1 MSDLKGKRIFI
12 TGGSRGIGL
21 AIVKRAARDGARV
34 AIAAKTVEPHPKLPG
49 TIHTAAA
56 EIEAEG
62 GQALPIV
69 CDARDEGQLQAAVEQ
84 AAEAFGGLDIC
95 INNCSAIQLTGTL
108 ETDMKRYDLMHDVG
122 PRATYAASKFCLP
135 YLLKGENPHIL
146 TLAPP
151 IDMAR
156 HWFGKWVA
164 YTTAKYGMSL
174 ITLGLS
180 QEFAGRVAVNA
191 LWPRTIIA
199 TAAVRNLG
207 GGEAVLKGS
216 RTPEIMADAAHAIL
230 TRKAADY
237 TGRFLIDEAV
247 LRENGVSDFERY
259 ASAPGEKLQID
270 LFVDE

>member
-1 MSDLKGKRIFI
+1 MSGLKGRRIFI

-21 AIVKRAARDGARV
+21 AIARRAARDGAAI
-34 AIAAKTVEPHPKLPG
+34 AIAAKTAEPHPRLPG
-49 TIHTAAA
+49 TIHTAAE
-56 EIEAEG
+56 EIEAAG
-62 GQALPIV
+62 GRALPIV
-69 CDARDEGQLQAAVEQ
+69 CDARDEAALQAAVEQ

-108 ETDMKRYDLMHDVG
+108 ETDMKRYDLMHDIG
-122 PRATYAASKFCLP
+122 PRATFAASKFCLP
-135 YLLKGENPHIL
+135 HLLKGENPHIL
-146 TLAPP
+146 TLSPP

-156 HWFGKWVA
+156 HWFGRWTA

-180 QEFAGRVAVNA
+180 QEFAGRVAANA

-207 GGEAVLKGS
+207 GGEAVLKGA

-230 TRKAADY
+230 TRPAASY
-237 TGRFLIDEAV
+237 TGNFLIDEQV
-247 LRENGVSDFERY
+247 LRAEGVTDFDVY
-259 ASAPGEKLQID
+259 ACAPGEKLQID

>member
-1 MSDLKGKRIFI
+1 MTDLKGKRIFI

-21 AIVKRAARDGARV
+21 AIALRAARDGASV
-34 AIAAKTVEPHPKLPG
+34 CIAAKTAAPHPKLPG
-49 TIHTAAA
+49 TIHSAAA
-56 EIEAEG
+56 EIEAAG
-62 GQALPIV
+62 GRALPIA

-108 ETDMKRYDLMHDVG
+108 ETDMKRYDLMHDIG

-135 YLLKGENPHIL
+135 YLLRGENPHIL
-146 TLAPP
+146 TLSPP

-156 HWFGKWVA
+156 DWFGRWPA

-180 QEFAGRVAVNA
+180 QEFAGRVAANA
-191 LWPRTIIA
+191 LWPRSIIA
-199 TAAVRNLG
+199 TAAIRNLG
-207 GGEAVLKGS
+207 GGALEKGA
-216 RTPEIMADAAHAIL
+216 RKPAIMADAAHAIL
-230 TRKAADY
+230 TRPAASY
-237 TGRFLIDEAV
+237 TGRFVIDEAV
-247 LRENGVSDFERY
+247 LREAGVTDFDVY
-259 ASAPGEKLQID
+259 ACVPGEDLQID